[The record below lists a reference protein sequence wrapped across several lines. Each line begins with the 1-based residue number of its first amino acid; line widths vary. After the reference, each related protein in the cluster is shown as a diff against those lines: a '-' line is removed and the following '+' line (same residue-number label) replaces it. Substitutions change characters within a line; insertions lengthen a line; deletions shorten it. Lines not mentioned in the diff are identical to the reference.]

1 MLKQLFISKVRI
13 KVLEQFFLNPLDQ
26 YHVRG
31 LVRLLDEEI
40 NAIRRELIN
49 LQEIGIL
56 KSERQTNK
64 IVFTLNPNCPIL
76 DELRTMVIKDSHL
89 GHRVSKLAVASGKPV
104 AILLS
109 HCYLIK
115 EYSDSSDVDF
125 LFIGQFDISKLGKLM
140 KEYEVETGRE
150 FKYTAVSAQ
159 DFEFGKKKRD
169 PLIMN
174 VINKEF
180 VLLYG
185 VYRKLIS

>member
-13 KVLEQFFLNPLDQ
+13 KILEQFFLNPLDQ

-56 KSERQTNK
+56 KSEHQTNK

-76 DELRTMVIKDSHL
+76 DELRTIVIKDSLL
-89 GHRVSKLAVASGKPV
+89 GHRVSKLATSAGKPV
-104 AILLS
+104 VIVLS
-109 HCYLIK
+109 HCYLTK

-125 LFIGQFDISKLGKLM
+125 LFLGQFDITKLSKLM
-140 KEYEVETGRE
+140 KEFEVESNRE
-150 FKYTAVSAQ
+150 YKYTAMSIP

-180 VLLYG
+180 VVLYG
-185 VYRKLIS
+185 QYRKLIS